1 MKYKII
7 ALSLVLL
14 GVVTMMLVSCSKEK
28 SSVSDVFDAIPDNS
42 SLVIRTSNIDS
53 VSSLV
58 SNDNALVAMLYSQKS
73 ELGMPICRVVDSL
86 RDADMFGCHLLQDA
100 VVSVRKDGNSGLCQL
115 YVCKTDMLDAS
126 SIAGL
131 VDTLKHKGLES
142 RIFNEIEI
150 LKCRLANSN
159 SAISVCFVNGLALF
173 SSSSR
178 YIEDALQCCSG
189 NVERLKDDACFAKA
203 FSASGKNELANVLVN
218 VRKFADIFSSELFDD
233 NALVRNFRTID
244 GWLTLDMLN
253 GSPVSF
259 NGIEYPES
267 DSSSF
272 VSFVK
277 SQSDIEFN
285 SLTVIPERSSAYML
299 VSFSD
304 AQGYDNVLSEY
315 MKTTGMLSERN
326 KRVAD
331 MNKAFGLDAKT
342 KFYSMVKRE
351 FAYIVCDND
360 ANPEKGVYVACG
372 LQSQSAAELELKNM
386 VSSENVQSIDDG
398 NVTIFSLPYDDIPAA
413 LFGDMFANCRG
424 NYVFCICNFMIFANS
439 VDDIRAL
446 VRDISLN
453 NTMRASISHREF
465 LKKFSTSSKMFLY
478 YNFPCG
484 TEMLKRVLSRQYS
497 SDVDSRRAA
506 IGANGVCGI
515 QFKSTDDGLVF
526 CNLSF
531 GESDSKHV
539 AGSEIIWETNIG
551 TPINMKPCIVKNHD
565 TGATEIL
572 VQDKNG
578 MLYLLDAS
586 GKEIWHVLIDSPIK
600 SQIYQVDAYKNGKLQ
615 YLFSTADKI
624 YLVDR
629 LGNFVDRYPI
639 VLRAEST
646 VPIAVFD
653 YENNRNYRIFAACND
668 NKVYVYDISGNLL
681 KGWDFDGTENLVNS
695 EISHYTISSED
706 FIAFHDSYRAY
717 FLARNGSVKLEFLT
731 NFKFSDN
738 AIYCDVSGTPKFVT
752 TDENGI
758 VRRFFKDK
766 KQDSISLGKFSSRHH
781 FAMKDI
787 DMDGKADYIFV
798 DSTRLAV
805 YGNNCKLLFDHNFD
819 SEVSAP
825 AFYRF
830 GGQTRIGLVSDNGQ
844 LYLFNSNGTLHEE
857 FPLNGEVPFSI
868 CESDGGNY
876 SLVTGMGKGR
886 LVNYRITK

>member
-7 ALSLVLL
+7 VLSLVLL
-14 GVVTMMLVSCSKEK
+14 GVVSMLMVSCSNEK
-28 SSVSDVFDAIPDNS
+28 SAVSDIFDAIPDNS
-42 SLVIRTSNIDS
+42 SLTIRTSNIDS
-53 VSSLV
+53 VSSLL

-73 ELGMPICRVVDSL
+73 ELGMPICRVMDSL
-86 RDADMFGCHLLQDA
+86 RGTQMFGDHLLQEA
-100 VVSVRKDGNSGLCQL
+100 VVAVRKDGNSGLCQL
-115 YVCKTDMLDAS
+115 YVCKTEMLDAS

-150 LKCRLANSN
+150 LKCRLANSS
-159 SAISVCFVNGLALF
+159 SAVYAGFVNGLALF
-173 SSSSR
+173 SSSAR

-189 NVERLKDDACFAKA
+189 NGKRLKDDACFAKA

-218 VRKFADIFSSELFDD
+218 ARRFSDIFSSELFDD
-233 NALVRNFRTID
+233 NALVRNFRSID

-253 GSPVSF
+253 GNPVSF
-259 NGIEYPES
+259 NGFEYPES

-272 VSFVK
+272 VAFVK
-277 SQSDIEFN
+277 SQPAIEFN
-285 SLTVIPERSSAYML
+285 AFSVIPERSSAYML
-299 VSFSD
+299 VSFAD
-304 AQGYDNVLSEY
+304 AQGYDAALSEY
-315 MKTTGMLSERN
+315 MESTGMLAERN
-326 KRVAD
+326 RKVAD
-331 MNKAFGLDAKT
+331 MNKAFGFDAKS
-342 KFYSMVKRE
+342 KFYSIVKRE

-360 ANPEKGVYVACG
+360 ANTEKGVYVACG
-372 LQSQSAAELELKNM
+372 LHSQSAAELALRDM
-386 VSSENVQSIDDG
+386 VSSENIRSLDDG
-398 NVTIFSLPYDDIPAA
+398 DITVFSLPYDDIPAA

-424 NYVFCICNFMIFANS
+424 NYVFCIGNFMVFANS
-439 VDDIRAL
+439 MDDIQAL
-446 VRDISLN
+446 AREVSLN
-453 NTMRASISHREF
+453 NTMKASISHREF
-465 LKKFSTSSKMFLY
+465 LGKFSTSSTLFLY

-497 SDVDSRRAA
+497 SDIDTKRAA
-506 IGANGVCGI
+506 IGGNGVCGV
-515 QFKSTDDGLVF
+515 QFKCMDGLVF

-531 GESDSKHV
+531 GEPDGKHI
-539 AGSEIIWETNIG
+539 AESEIIWETNIG
-551 TPINMKPCIVKNHD
+551 AAAAMKPCIVKNHD
-565 TGATEIL
+565 TGANEIL
-572 VQDKNG
+572 VQDKNN

-586 GKEIWHVLIDSPIK
+586 GKELWHVLIDSPIK

-629 LGNFVDRYPI
+629 LGNFVDRYPL
-639 VLRAEST
+639 VLRAESP

-706 FIAFHDSYRAY
+706 FIVFHDLYRAY

-731 NFKFSDN
+731 DFKFSDN

-752 TDENGI
+752 TDENGTI
-758 VRRFFKDK
+758 RRFFKDK
-766 KQDSISLGKFSSRHH
+766 RQDSISLGEFSSKHH

-798 DSTRLAV
+798 DSTRLVV
-805 YGNNCKLLFDHNFD
+805 YGNNSKLLFDYNFD

-825 AFYRF
+825 SFYRF
-830 GGQTRIGLVSDNGQ
+830 GGQTRIGLVSTDGK
-844 LYLFNSNGTLHEE
+844 LYLINTNGTLHED
-857 FPLNGEVPFSI
+857 FPLNGEVQFSI

-876 SLVTGMGKGR
+876 SLVTGTGKGR
-886 LVNYRITK
+886 IVNYRITK

>member
-7 ALSLVLL
+7 VLSLVLL
-14 GVVTMMLVSCSKEK
+14 GVVSMVMVSCSNEK
-28 SSVSDVFDAIPDNS
+28 SAVSDIFDAIPDNS
-42 SLVIRTSNIDS
+42 SLTIRTSDIDS
-53 VSSLV
+53 VSSLL

-73 ELGMPICRVVDSL
+73 ELGMPICRVMDSL
-86 RDADMFGCHLLQDA
+86 RGTQMFGDHLLQEA
-100 VVSVRKDGNSGLCQL
+100 VVAVRKDGNSGLCQL

-150 LKCRLANSN
+150 LKCRLVNSS
-159 SAISVCFVNGLALF
+159 SAVYAGFVNGLALF
-173 SSSSR
+173 SSSAR

-189 NVERLKDDACFAKA
+189 NGKRLKDDACFAKA

-218 VRKFADIFSSELFDD
+218 ARRFSDIFSSELFDD
-233 NALVRNFRTID
+233 NALVRNFRSID

-253 GSPVSF
+253 GNPVSF
-259 NGIEYPES
+259 NGFEYPES

-272 VSFVK
+272 VAFVK
-277 SQSDIEFN
+277 SQPAIEFN
-285 SLTVIPERSSAYML
+285 AFSVIPERSSAYML

-304 AQGYDNVLSEY
+304 AQGYEAALSEY
-315 MKTTGMLSERN
+315 MESTGMLAERN
-326 KRVAD
+326 RKVAD
-331 MNKAFGLDAKT
+331 MNKAFGFDAKA
-342 KFYSMVKRE
+342 KFYSIVKRE

-360 ANPEKGVYVACG
+360 ANAEKGVYVACG
-372 LQSQSAAELELKNM
+372 LHSQSAAELALRDT
-386 VSSENVQSIDDG
+386 VSSENIRSLDDG
-398 NVTIFSLPYDDIPAA
+398 DITVFSLPYDDIPAA

-424 NYVFCICNFMIFANS
+424 NYVFCIGNFMVFANS
-439 VDDIRAL
+439 MDDIRAL
-446 VRDISLN
+446 AREVSLN
-453 NTMRASISHREF
+453 NTMKASIAHREF
-465 LKKFSTSSKMFLY
+465 LGKFSTSSTLFLY

-497 SDVDSRRAA
+497 SDIDAKRAA
-506 IGANGVCGI
+506 IGGNGVCGV
-515 QFKSTDDGLVF
+515 QFKSMDGLVF

-531 GESDSKHV
+531 GEPDGKHI
-539 AGSEIIWETNIG
+539 AESEIIWETNIG
-551 TPINMKPCIVKNHD
+551 AAAAMKPCIVKNHD
-565 TGATEIL
+565 TGANEIL
-572 VQDKNG
+572 VQDKNN

-586 GKEIWHVLIDSPIK
+586 GKEMWHVLIDSPIK

-629 LGNFVDRYPI
+629 LGNFVDRYPL
-639 VLRAEST
+639 VLRAESP

-706 FIAFHDSYRAY
+706 FIVFHDLYRAY

-731 NFKFSDN
+731 DFKFSDN

-752 TDENGI
+752 TDENGT

-766 KQDSISLGKFSSRHH
+766 RQDSISLGEFSSKHH

-798 DSTRLAV
+798 DSTRLVV
-805 YGNNCKLLFDHNFD
+805 YGNNSKLLFDYNFD

-825 AFYRF
+825 SFYRF
-830 GGQTRIGLVSDNGQ
+830 GGQTRIGLVSTDGK
-844 LYLFNSNGTLHEE
+844 LYLINTNGTLHED
-857 FPLNGEVPFSI
+857 FPLNGEVQFSI

-876 SLVTGMGKGR
+876 SLVTGTGKGR
-886 LVNYRITK
+886 IVNYRITK